1 MKVKLFQNRPSE
13 NEEAFKR
20 ELLETN
26 YQRVFYT
33 LRVLMPISL
42 IMWGVSFAIRDT
54 AVIQR
59 ANFFLFAS
67 SVVLFVMSFKYPVGR
82 SYEEHGA
89 KMVIVNFTYLALLIW
104 GTTLFGFHEDNTIL
118 LLDMILVIIVMAFM
132 LLAEYQVLI
141 GFYVGHIA
149 YLFVATPYLADGFD
163 YPPKVITPILLV
175 STMLFLSRII
185 YRQHMERFIL
195 GEKLKMKQEDL
206 KAELLLTL
214 EKLQTT
220 EQNIRTD
227 IIKTLVKVLEYY
239 DLYTRGH
246 SENVSN
252 LAVKIADKMGFPES
266 AQDEIMVC
274 GLVHDIG
281 KILIPVDILN
291 KPGKLESAEYEVI
304 KKHSQFGC
312 DMLMESTH
320 LHRIGRIVLH
330 HHEQWDGNGYPH
342 GIKHEAIPIES
353 QILMVADTW
362 DAMTSER
369 IYKKAK
375 TPMEAKAELIALSGK
390 QFSPKVVH
398 AFLELIKEET
408 IYGYDFQS
416 GDEKAF

>member
-1 MKVKLFQNRPSE
+1 MKLKLFQNRP
-13 NEEAFKR
+13 NNNQEAFRR

-33 LRVLMPISL
+33 LRVLMPVSL
-42 IMWGVSFAIRDT
+42 IMWGVSIAIQDT

-67 SVVLFVMSFKYPVGR
+67 SVVLFVMSFKHPVGR
-82 SYEEHGA
+82 SYEGHGA
-89 KMVIVNFTYLALLIW
+89 KMAIVNFTYLVLLIW
-104 GTTLFGFHEDNTIL
+104 GTTLHGFHDDNIIL
-118 LLDMILVIIVMAFM
+118 LLDMILVIVVMAFM
-132 LLAEYQVLI
+132 FLAEYQVLI

-149 YLFVATPYLADGFD
+149 YLFIATPYLSDGFD

-185 YRQHMERFIL
+185 YRQHLERFVL
-195 GEKLKMKQEDL
+195 GEKLKMRQEDL
-206 KAELLLTL
+206 KAELLVTL
-214 EKLQTT
+214 DKLQTT

-246 SENVSN
+246 SENVSS
-252 LAVKIADKMGFPES
+252 LAVKIAEKMALPES
-266 AQDEIMVC
+266 MRDEIMVC

-281 KILIPVDILN
+281 KILIPVHILN
-291 KPGKLESAEYEVI
+291 KPGKLDPDEYEVI
-304 KKHSQFGC
+304 KRHSQFGC
-312 DMLMESTH
+312 DMLMESSH
-320 LHRIGRIVLH
+320 LHRIANIVLH
-330 HHEQWDGNGYPH
+330 HHEHWDGNGYPH
-342 GIKHEAIPIES
+342 GIKHETIPVES

-375 TPMEAKAELIALSGK
+375 TPTEAKDELVALRGK
-390 QFSPKVVH
+390 QFSPRVVD
-398 AFLELIKEET
+398 AFLELIKEEAF
-408 IYGYDFQS
+408 YGYDFQS

>member
-42 IMWGVSFAIRDT
+42 IMWGVSFAIQDT

-67 SVVLFVMSFKYPVGR
+67 STVLFAMSLKYPIGR
-82 SYEEHGA
+82 SYEGQGA
-89 KMVIVNFTYLALLIW
+89 KMFIVNFTYMILLIW
-104 GTTLFGFHEDNTIL
+104 GTTLFGFHEDSNIL
-118 LLDMILVIIVMAFM
+118 LLDMILVIILMAFM
-132 LLAEYQVLI
+132 LLAEYQVLVGYYI
-141 GFYVGHIA
+141 GHIA

-163 YPPKVITPILLV
+163 YPPKVITPVLLV

-185 YRQHMERFIL
+185 YRQHMERFLL
-195 GEKLKMKQEDL
+195 GEKLKMKQEVL
-206 KAELLLTL
+206 KAELLETID
-214 EKLQTT
+214 KLQTT
-220 EQNIRTD
+220 EQSIRTD

-252 LAVKIADKMGFPES
+252 LAVKIAEKMGLSEI

-291 KPGKLESAEYEVI
+291 KPGKLDPDEYEVI
-304 KKHSQFGC
+304 KRHSRFGC
-312 DMLMESTH
+312 DMLMESKH
-320 LHRIGRIVLH
+320 LHRIANIVLH
-330 HHEQWDGNGYPH
+330 HHEHWDGNGYPH
-342 GIKHEAIPIES
+342 GIKHENIPIES